1 MSLPNIAE
9 MHNQKQVLMVYL
21 GEQIF
26 GVPIELI
33 QDVLGPQQITYV
45 PLAPTAIR
53 GVLNLR
59 GRIVTAIDLRSA
71 INTGEAAS
79 DRTTSY
85 MSVVVEI
92 DGELYSLI
100 VDRVGDVI
108 KIETSDIEEAP
119 LTMKQS
125 WRQVCSGVYQLQENI
140 MIILDTPSILDI
152 AYN

>member
-1 MSLPNIAE
+1 MAVPNIAE
-9 MHNQKQVLMVYL
+9 AHNQKQVLMVYL

-45 PLAPTAIR
+45 PLAPAAIR

-71 INTGEAAS
+71 VGGEALA
-79 DRTTSY
+79 DRNAHY

-100 VDRVGDVI
+100 VDKVGDVI
-108 KIETSDIEEAP
+108 QIETANIEEAP
-119 LTMKQS
+119 LTMKAA
-125 WRQVCSGVYQLQENI
+125 WRQVCGGVYQLQQKI
-140 MIILDTPSILDI
+140 MILLNTPAILDI